1 MALFAH
7 LYNTPE
13 VAVLCYW
20 NSGFELE
27 QLIKSP
33 QQLHSKVELILAT
46 GTPDVSY
53 KHAEPLMEKIGFQK
67 GNTEYTNPN
76 TGNKISFW
84 AASPKTVPHKVG
96 APPIPRALSSAAFP
110 ACCGLGQAIGLKSLS
125 DLTQDPSLKRW
136 AQKKIGLLSVIDNGN
151 EQEEEA
157 YAEHGFSPVFFL
169 STKTIWY
176 RHNSEVVPS

>member
-1 MALFAH
+1 MAMFSH
-7 LYNTPE
+7 LRNTPE

-20 NSGFELE
+20 NSELE
-27 QLIKSP
+27 NLVDYP
-33 QQLHSKVELILAT
+33 HRLNSKVELILAT
-46 GTPDVSY
+46 GTPDTSY

-76 TGNKISFW
+76 TGTNISFW

-96 APPIPRALSSAAFP
+96 ALPIPRALSITTFP
-110 ACCGLGQAIGLKSLS
+110 ACCGLGQVIGLAGLNLIIHDFNTKW
-125 DLTQDPSLKRW
+125 W
-136 AQKKIGLLSVIDNGN
+136 ATHKIGLLSVIDNGN
-151 EQEEEA
+151 EQEEKA